1 MAKSTAKPASKPAA
15 KSTAKSTLAPAEAQ
29 PATLRIRIGVGE
41 NIAIGQGKA
50 DLLEAIHRTGSIS
63 AAARDLGMSY
73 RKAWL
78 LMDEMN
84 QCFRTPVVIASK
96 GGPQGGGAEV
106 TPMGLEALTRFREI
120 QKKAFAAITADVK
133 TFRKRLLL

>member
-1 MAKSTAKPASKPAA
+1 MPKSAPKPEPKPVPKA
-15 KSTAKSTLAPAEAQ
+15 TNQ
-29 PATLRIRIGVGE
+29 PATIRIRIGAGE

-50 DLLEAIHRTGSIS
+50 DLLEAIHHTGSIS
-63 AAARDLGMSY
+63 AAARNLGMSY

-84 QCFRTPVVIASK
+84 QCFRTPVVLASK

-106 TPMGLEALTRFREI
+106 TPMGLEALTRFREF
-120 QKKAFAAITADVK
+120 QAKAFAAIAADVK
-133 TFRKRLLL
+133 IFRKRLLL